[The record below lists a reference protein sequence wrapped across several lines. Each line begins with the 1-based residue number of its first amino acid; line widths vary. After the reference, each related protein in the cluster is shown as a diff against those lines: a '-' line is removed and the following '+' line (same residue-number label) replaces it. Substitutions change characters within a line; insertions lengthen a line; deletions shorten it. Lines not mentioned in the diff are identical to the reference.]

1 MNTEQLQNQARYQT
15 AMSMTMKLLRD
26 GAISEDEY
34 TEIDTIM
41 TDKYQPFFGTLF
53 SDIDLINQP
62 TCV

>member
-34 TEIDTIM
+34 TEIDTII
-41 TDKYQPFFGTLF
+41 TDKY
-53 SDIDLINQP
+53 
-62 TCV
+62 